1 MAGLFLLSAQG
12 GIDLTE
18 KDEPIVPNLPET
30 GCEPMPDHRRR
41 RRLMAAL
48 AAAFLLGSFFTVGAG
63 GVFLK
68 LRENNR
74 PISQQKLSEIQELIE
89 GNYLFDVDEEAAA
102 NAAAAGYAGTLDQYS
117 RYRNSEE
124 YADFQAHNDGS
135 LCGIGVTVAQ
145 YAEDSL
151 YVLFLSDDSPA
162 DGIILPGDEIVAVEG
177 ERVADLG
184 YTDTVSKIRG
194 QEETSVSLT
203 IRRDGEET
211 EVSVMRAD
219 IVNDGIHALT
229 IGNIGYVRVSAFN
242 NATPEA
248 FEKAVDSLQT
258 DDSVTGLI
266 FDLRGNGGGLLTS
279 VAQMLDYLLPEG
291 NLVSKTDKSGET
303 TVLYTS
309 DADCVSLPMIVLVN
323 GSTASAAEL
332 FACDLQEYGA
342 ATIVGTTTFG
352 KGVMQTTYSLSDGSA
367 LTLTTDYYNPSSGKN
382 YNGIGVIPDIVCEMT
397 EEEQKNFAFFDPD
410 RDPQLRAALDALSG

>member
-1 MAGLFLLSAQG
+1 MAGLFLYKE
-12 GIDLTE
+12 GIGLTE
-18 KDEPIVPNLPET
+18 KEEREQLPEA
-30 GCEPMPDHRRR
+30 GYEPVPDHRRR

-48 AAAFLLGSFFTVGAG
+48 AAAFLLGSFFTIGAG

-68 LRENNR
+68 LRENSR

-89 GNYLFDVDEEAAA
+89 ENYLFDVDEEAAA

-194 QEETSVSLT
+194 QEGTSVSLT

-248 FEKAVDSLQT
+248 FEKAVDSLQA
-258 DDSVTGLI
+258 DDGVTGLI
-266 FDLRGNGGGLLTS
+266 FDLRGNGIPKHDLSQKLFGIFPHRVLQPFHPLLRGF
-279 VAQMLDYLLPEG
+279 D
-291 NLVSKTDKSGET
+291 ET
-303 TVLYTS
+303 FYVPHSRHTCNWKDEILACGKLEILTES
-309 DADCVSLPMIVLVN
+309 PMAGVHIA
-323 GSTASAAEL
+323 ASFDGRQFFVTGHSEYDRGTLAAEYFRDLDKGLPIQVPYNYFDGDNPENEPKFIWRAHANLL
-332 FACDLQEYGA
+332 FVNWLNYFVYQQTPYDLRTMIQ
-342 ATIVGTTTFG
+342 
-352 KGVMQTTYSLSDGSA
+352 GS
-367 LTLTTDYYNPSSGKN
+367 
-382 YNGIGVIPDIVCEMT
+382 
-397 EEEQKNFAFFDPD
+397 
-410 RDPQLRAALDALSG
+410 